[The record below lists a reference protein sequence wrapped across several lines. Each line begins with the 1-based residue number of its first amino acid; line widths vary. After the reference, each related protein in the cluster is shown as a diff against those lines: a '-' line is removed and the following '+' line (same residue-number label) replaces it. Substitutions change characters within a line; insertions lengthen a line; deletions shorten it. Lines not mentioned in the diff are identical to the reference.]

1 MNIPRCCIVPWAFKT
16 THTNKII
23 KIKQMHQILCNDY
36 TMYQIWYWDTW
47 YMGFSPRV
55 LICKGYFKRCSTL
68 EFTYIIK
75 ILWNSLRDILQ
86 PSINSSIYLLDRIV
100 FNWGQLIE
108 KINWLNN
115 DYFFILTSCE
125 TYNSAYKMHE

>member
-55 LICKGYFKRCSTL
+55 LICKGYFKRCSAI
-68 EFTYIIK
+68 EFTYTIK
-75 ILWNSLRDILQ
+75 ILWNSLRDISQ
-86 PSINSSIYLLDRIV
+86 SSTNSSIYNIYCTWLLSTED
-100 FNWGQLIE
+100 NLLWKLTCS
-108 KINWLNN
+108 NN
-115 DYFFILTSCE
+115 DNFYFDILWDLQ
-125 TYNSAYKMHE
+125 